1 MTVGPLAGALEHA
14 VMGPSPV
21 RMVGRGTTS
30 RTGYWTDLNLSL
42 EQEQEMQAIMRL
54 QIEYGTSNIA
64 SICLINEY
72 PYQRRD
78 VQFIEVRYERNKD
91 FYHTPEVYYMPWGV
105 YERQSQLL
113 SILKVLQFCNGDIS
127 QLFDKYKTRI
137 ENEIGAIKY
146 GIVVN
151 I

>member
-1 MTVGPLAGALEHA
+1 MTVGPPAGVLEHA

-30 RTGYWTDLNLSL
+30 RTGHWTDRNLSL
-42 EQEQEMQAIMRL
+42 EQEQEMQTIMRL

-72 PYQRRD
+72 PYQRQD

-91 FYHTPEVYYMPWGV
+91 FYHPSTIYYMPWEAYG
-105 YERQSQLL
+105 RQSQLL

-137 ENEIGAIKY
+137 EKELRVIKY

-151 I
+151 M